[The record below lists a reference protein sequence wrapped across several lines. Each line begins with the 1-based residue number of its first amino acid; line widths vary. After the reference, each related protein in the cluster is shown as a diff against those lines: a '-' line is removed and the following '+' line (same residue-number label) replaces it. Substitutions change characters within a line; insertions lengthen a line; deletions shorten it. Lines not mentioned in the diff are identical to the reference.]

1 MINHTPT
8 RITNIQSKQ
17 HKMASFDMSALSI
30 TTERVVVDKKAE
42 NGVMLIKYNMDIH
55 PRDLAFLRR
64 FAELKTSTVVF
75 HMKVEERLQDV
86 IAFFQFLIDDVSGTE
101 KRFYRLCEHKVQFR
115 KESQPWAPWEFIGN
129 DIARLLVNEP
139 IHLLMSYASYS
150 EVVVDETHI
159 DSVKQMIHKLVDE
172 HDFQV
177 FTIECDEYGECDIT
191 EELQRES
198 ARPYIDTQKMLM
210 MEDESSEYS
219 ETEEA
224 EMNVID
230 EEVEKIERVS
240 IVNTCENKV
249 MLLKVPKNLD
259 EKHLE
264 FLKEFVKI
272 RHYFWRLHDDAEQK
286 VQEIEDYFKFITD
299 DVSGPDKHL
308 YKLCEQK
315 VHLREEKSGMEW
327 EYISDWCS
335 FDYREF
341 VDDIFDHY
349 YSLYKMHDEHFNWTK
364 SLYYNLMY
372 THDFQTYTID
382 EQNRTHHQNCL
393 KFYEDEKKKSEEA
406 WRKERLERIER
417 GEDVSDE
424 EESDEEEQDPMAMW
438 NLEVLEHVSRPEFNI
453 MSKINNKI
461 M

>member
-1 MINHTPT
+1 
-8 RITNIQSKQ
+8 
-17 HKMASFDMSALSI
+17 MASFDMSALSI
-30 TTERVVVDKKAE
+30 TTERIVVDQKAV
-42 NGVMLIKYNMDIH
+42 NGVMLIKYNVDLH

-64 FAELKTSTVVF
+64 FTELKTATVLC
-75 HMKVEERLQDV
+75 HEIVEERLQDV
-86 IAFFQFLIDDVSGTE
+86 IAFFQFLIDDVCGTE
-101 KRFYRLCEHKVQFR
+101 KRFYRLCEHKVLFR
-115 KESQPWAPWEFIGN
+115 LESQPWAPWEFIGN
-129 DIARLLVNEP
+129 DIAQRLGHEP
-139 IHLLMSYASYS
+139 IHLLMSYAAYS
-150 EVVVDETHI
+150 EVDVSETHL

-177 FTIECDEYGECDIT
+177 FTIECDERGDCDLT
-191 EELQRES
+191 QEMQRES
-198 ARPYIDTQKMLM
+198 AREHIDTQKALM
-210 MEDESSEYS
+210 MEDYGSEYS

-224 EMNVID
+224 ELSMFD

-272 RHYFWRLHDDAEQK
+272 RHYFWRPHDDAEKK

-308 YKLCEQK
+308 YHLCEQK
-315 VHLREEKSGMEW
+315 VHLRQEKSGREW
-327 EYISDWCS
+327 EYISNWCR
-335 FDYREF
+335 FDLREF
-341 VDDIFDHY
+341 IDDIFDDY
-349 YSLYKMHDEHFNWTK
+349 YSLYLMHDEHFNWMK
-364 SLYYNLMY
+364 SLYYNLMH

-382 EQNRTHHQNCL
+382 EQNQIHHQNLL
-393 KFYEDEKKKSEEA
+393 KFYENQKKKAEEQ

-424 EESDEEEQDPMAMW
+424 EESDDEEEQDPMALW
-438 NLEVLEHVSRPEFNI
+438 NLEVLEHVCRPEFNI
-453 MSKINNKI
+453 AQKNSSD
-461 M
+461 

>member
-1 MINHTPT
+1 
-8 RITNIQSKQ
+8 
-17 HKMASFDMSALSI
+17 MASFNMSALSI
-30 TTERVVVDKKAE
+30 TTDRVVVDQKAE
-42 NGVMLIKYNMDIH
+42 NGVMLIKYNVDLH
-55 PRDLAFLRR
+55 PRDLAFLHR
-64 FAELKTSTVVF
+64 FAELKTATVLF
-75 HMKVEERLQDV
+75 RATVEERLQDLV
-86 IAFFQFLIDDVSGTE
+86 AFFQFLIDDVCGTE

-115 KESQPWAPWEFIGN
+115 LESQQWAPWEFIGN
-129 DIARLLVNEP
+129 DIAQQLVNEP
-139 IHLLMSYASYS
+139 IHLLVSYAAYS
-150 EVVVDETHI
+150 EVVVDETHL
-159 DSVKQMIHKLVDE
+159 DSVKDMIHKLVDE

-177 FTIECDEYGECDIT
+177 FTIECDECGECDLT
-191 EELQRES
+191 QEMQRES

-210 MEDESSEYS
+210 MEDEYSEYS

-224 EMNVID
+224 ELSMFD

-327 EYISDWCS
+327 EYISNLCS

-341 VDDIFDHY
+341 VDGIFDHY

-372 THDFQTYTID
+372 THDFQMYTID
-382 EQNRTHHQNCL
+382 EQNQTHHQNCL
-393 KFYEDEKKKSEEA
+393 KFYENEKKKAEEQ
-406 WRKERLERIER
+406 WRKERFERIER

-424 EESDEEEQDPMAMW
+424 EESDKEEQDPMAMW

-453 MSKINNKI
+453 MSKNNHKN